1 MVKYSPGVVISS
13 DDCTA
18 VQLSLVVSSHRPSPG
33 LGIERRLVLSSAQN
47 QLGHRA
53 VVGEEREERMMVV
66 TVEHYSGVRGRR
78 GRRGGYLSV
87 SWSLHCPGQTEL
99 AYSQSLCPPRLSE
112 VR

>member
-1 MVKYSPGVVISS
+1 M
-13 DDCTA
+13 
-18 VQLSLVVSSHRPSPG
+18 QLSLVVSSHRPSPG

-66 TVEHYSGVRGRR
+66 TVEHYSGVRERR

-99 AYSQSLCPPRLSE
+99 AYRARVSAQPPSAHLGPHQHQHRARTGWA